1 MRGEHVQTDDDGTFE
16 TGDRVIHF
24 ERLNS
29 CCGVERIPPWY
40 CPRKALP
47 DKPKV
52 LIAPIDLVVHASG
65 FMMARAEVP
74 ATGAKLSQRSSA
86 QAGARVLVEETD
98 RALIE
103 ELTRR
108 ADRATGG
115 RHSPCRVTGPVSV
128 RTKTRLILVL
138 RRFVIRT
145 R

>member
-16 TGDRVIHF
+16 TGDRIIHF

-29 CCGVERIPPWY
+29 WCGVERIPPWY

-98 RALIE
+98 RALSE

-108 ADRATGG
+108 VRGSGYRRPPFAV
-115 RHSPCRVTGPVSV
+115 SGPVSV
-128 RTKTRLILVL
+128 RTTCKHAKGGSADMSYSV
-138 RRFVIRT
+138 
-145 R
+145 